1 MKKFNILKSLAVL
14 ALAFSCTPQE
24 FEEITSLEL
33 KRCLEPQNLSFKI
46 DPATGD
52 NATFSW
58 DVNKDADAYN
68 LVIYTNEAMT
78 TVAKDLEVLPAEV
91 PYTIRLTADTEY
103 WYKVRA
109 YRLEDADPET
119 GVALAKED
127 TYSNW
132 AVYDGSE
139 KTYAVKDNL
148 FLEVTARTAN
158 SVSFKWS
165 KDVEDYKEVTKITA
179 SPAKGGSKVSYD
191 LTAADINA
199 AAATVSGLA
208 ASTEY
213 QFVLYY
219 MSASRGAVDAW
230 TLAEAGTKTV
240 ISTEA
245 ELKTAVAGGE
255 FFLSYS
261 EGERAMGTAAPTS
274 SLTVV
279 GELGPDGEKPVV
291 TGVISLTG
299 SIASGSSI
307 RFENIH
313 FADPGTN
320 SHLVTFADDANPATL
335 GKIEF
340 VNCEISG
347 LKCGLFYNNKNG
359 VLTVGEVLFDSCEIH
374 DVLGSGG
381 DCFDLRKATNI
392 STIKFVNNTI
402 WDGIRSMFRIDAVDT
417 IVLGDVIF
425 ENNTVKNIATMDDGN
440 NRGFF
445 AFRVN
450 HNMSLK
456 NNIFLWED
464 GGKTG
469 EDVDKAQL
477 FQDNAGTVL
486 PALTAENNYAYACG
500 KDFFTKVDAATAG
513 FKVLNEDPC
522 YNSKG
527 NFFQLVNDDLVKAKA
542 GASKWWVPFVEQ
554 TEDLTQNVIA
564 GAHTWNLQDATLFA
578 GDIKNSRV
586 RDELLLVGT
595 EATPLKADAGIC
607 FLGESVVTKK
617 GVPTEGYA
625 AFKVNTPGS
634 VDLEV
639 VDGGA
644 SSLVVALQDDGGFN
658 VIGGVMANA
667 TAGVQKIVVPAV
679 SGEGMIYL
687 YSTGAI
693 TLKKL
698 AWSLDLLAGN
708 KVLATPKPVVEPV
721 TLMEGDEVPVTV
733 TWDAIPNAASYVVVF
748 NKRSQPAQTE
758 LSFTVAAEDV
768 AALKA
773 GLYGFTVQAFP
784 REDDIYYVKSE
795 LGAASVAVQPKS
807 VDQGEVEVTL
817 TWDFS
822 DADWVAAFESNFTAI
837 NSNQNIDFSVNGLD
851 VVSGGGSLK
860 YNKVGDIYFIQ
871 TGGAG
876 SATKRAFQFDAPA
889 DGTLKVWATNTGDS
903 EALDRTVAVAVD
915 GTEVDALPAGYA
927 KKDGP
932 HELEFTLSAGGRVA
946 VYGPVNG
953 LCFYKIEFTYKTG
966 GAPVVEYDWNFT
978 DADWVAAFETN
989 FTAINSNQNIDF
1001 SVNGLDVVSGGGSLK
1016 YNKVGDIYFI
1026 QTGGAGSATK
1036 RAFQFDA
1043 PAAGT
1048 IKVWASNTGDSEAL
1062 DRTVAVAVDGT
1073 EVDALPG
1080 GYAKK
1085 DGPHE
1090 LEFTISAAGR
1100 VAVYGPV
1107 NGLCFYHIY
1116 YTIQ

>member
-14 ALAFSCTPQE
+14 ALVFSCTPQE
-24 FEEITSLEL
+24 FEEITELSL

-165 KDVEDYKEVTKITA
+165 KDVADYKEVTKITA
-179 SPAKGGSKVSYD
+179 SPVKGGSKVNYD
-191 LTAADINA
+191 LTSADINA
-199 AAATVSGLA
+199 ATATVSGLT

-219 MSASRGAVDAW
+219 MSASRGAVDTW
-230 TLAEAGTKTV
+230 TLAEAGSKTV

-245 ELKTAVAGGE
+245 ELKTAVAGGDY
-255 FFLSYS
+255 FLSYS
-261 EGERAMGTAAPTS
+261 ETPVSMGTAKPTA
-274 SLTVV
+274 SLSIV
-279 GELGPDGEKPVV
+279 GELGPDGQKPTIV
-291 TGVISLTG
+291 GMFELAAG
-299 SIASGSSI
+299 LADGAELY
-307 RFENIH
+307 FENIKFDGNAGSRIMNH
-313 FADPGTN
+313 TGGALN
-320 SHLVTFADDANPATL
+320 VASI
-335 GKIEF
+335 KF
-340 VNCEISG
+340 VNCEITNFLAG
-347 LKCGLFYNNKNG
+347 FFYGNANDDIKI
-359 VLTVGEVLFDSCEIH
+359 GEFTFDTCDMYGIP
-374 DVLGSGG
+374 GSGG
-381 DCFDLRKATNI
+381 DAFDIRKT
-392 STIKFVNNTI
+392 SEVETVRFVNNTMY
-402 WDGIRSMFRIDAVDT
+402 DGIRTLFRIDASDQIKIGT
-417 IVLGDVIF
+417 IDF
-425 ENNTVKNIATMDDGN
+425 QNNTVKAIAVMDDGN
-440 NRGFF
+440 NRGLF
-445 AFRVN
+445 AVRVS
-450 HNMSLK
+450 HNMTLK

-477 FQDNAGTVL
+477 FQDNANTVV
-486 PALTAENNYAYACG
+486 PTLTAENNYAYACG
-500 KDFFTKVDAATAG
+500 KDFFKKVDAATAG

-527 NFFQLVNDDLVKAKA
+527 NFFQLANDDLIKAKA
-542 GASKWWVPFVEQ
+542 GAAKWWVPFVEQ
-554 TEDLTQNVIA
+554 TENLTQNVLA

-607 FLGESVVTKK
+607 FLGESALTKK

-644 SSLVVALQDDGGFN
+644 SSLVVALQDDNGFN
-658 VIGGVMANA
+658 VLGGAMSNA
-667 TAGVQKIVVPAV
+667 SAGVQKIVVPAV

-698 AWSLDLLAGN
+698 AWSLDVLAGN

-721 TLMEGDEVPVTV
+721 TLTEGDETAVTV
-733 TWDAIPNAASYVVVF
+733 TWDAIPNAATYVVVF
-748 NKRSQPAQTE
+748 NKRAQPAQAE
-758 LSFTVAAEDV
+758 LSFTVPAEDI

-773 GLYGFTVQAFP
+773 GLYNFTVQAFP

-795 LGAASVAVQPKS
+795 QGAASVAIQPKAS
-807 VDQGEVEVTL
+807 GGEVVNVDL
-817 TWDFS
+817 VWDFS
-822 DADWVAAFESNFTAI
+822 AADWQEQFAAYGAANADITNWDLTYDGLTIHSGSKSKYNTTFFQFGGKSGDMDRYFKFTAPE
-837 NSNQNIDFSVNGLD
+837 Q
-851 VVSGGGSLK
+851 
-860 YNKVGDIYFIQ
+860 
-871 TGGAG
+871 
-876 SATKRAFQFDAPA
+876 
-889 DGTLKVWATNTGDS
+889 GTLKIKVSNTGSS
-903 EALDRTVAVAVD
+903 EAMDRTVQVQVGD
-915 GTEVDALPAGYA
+915 DAQAQGGGFASTAPGELEYSVPAGEVIITA
-927 KKDGP
+927 
-932 HELEFTLSAGGRVA
+932 
-946 VYGPVNG
+946 PVNG
-953 LCFYKIEFTYKTG
+953 LRFYVIEFHYSYTTG
-966 GAPVVEYDWNFT
+966 GGPAPVEHDWDFSA
-978 DADWVAAFETN
+978 ADWQEQFGTYGAANADITN
-989 FTAINSNQNIDF
+989 WDLTYDGLTIHSGSKSKYNTTFFQFGGKSGDMDRYFKFTAPDQ
-1001 SVNGLDVVSGGGSLK
+1001 GTLK
-1016 YNKVGDIYFI
+1016 ITV
-1026 QTGGAGSATK
+1026 
-1036 RAFQFDA
+1036 
-1043 PAAGT
+1043 
-1048 IKVWASNTGDSEAL
+1048 SNTGSSEAM
-1062 DRTVAVAVDGT
+1062 DRTVQVQVGDDVQAQGGGFAST
-1073 EVDALPG
+1073 APG
-1080 GYAKK
+1080 
-1085 DGPHE
+1085 E
-1090 LEFTISAAGR
+1090 LEYSVPAGE
-1100 VAVYGPV
+1100 VVITAPV
-1107 NGLCFYHIY
+1107 NGLRFYRIY
-1116 YTIQ
+1116 YTNQ